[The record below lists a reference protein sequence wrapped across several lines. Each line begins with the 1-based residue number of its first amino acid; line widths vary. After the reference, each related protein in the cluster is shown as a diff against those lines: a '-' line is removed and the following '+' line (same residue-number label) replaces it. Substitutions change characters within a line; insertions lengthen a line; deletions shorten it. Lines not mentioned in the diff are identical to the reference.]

1 MDMRQLIAQIDHIE
15 NKQILNE
22 DAHYATAPVDNS
34 PRVSKSNNQT
44 SIYEMLIK
52 EFGYDLNEVGPVQ
65 GAPGAA
71 PAAAAPATGANPW
84 EGKDPAKAAAWAKLS
99 PMVQK
104 KIGMAD
110 PTDSIIV
117 GRMAKGEFGGLFG
130 GGASDAN
137 PDGTAKVDQAGSAAQ
152 PAAASALPAGMT
164 QADVDAAQNRS
175 EPEAA
180 GQPVNNTTSGYASA
194 TPAPGS
200 AAQPAAPAATSA
212 TGPAAQLAAQDRAE
226 PAAAGSKEQ
235 MASIMNMQKELG
247 VTADGKIGP
256 RTRDAMARKPEIAAK
271 YAGELGGAKQ
281 FPGAKPGGSAAQPAT
296 KPGAP
301 NQSDAE
307 TARLARQNATLAAG
321 NAPKPAPTGK
331 PPRYKTAAEFDKEI
345 ARFSK
350 SSDPNL
356 PPNARYIAT
365 LKAEKAALSG
375 GAAQPATKPAGGAT
389 MPAVDQMGNATGV
402 PESNVKSQDDAILER
417 IRKALYR

>member
-1 MDMRQLIAQIDHIE
+1 
-15 NKQILNE
+15 
-22 DAHYATAPVDNS
+22 
-34 PRVSKSNNQT
+34 
-44 SIYEMLIK
+44 
-52 EFGYDLNEVGPVQ
+52 
-65 GAPGAA
+65 
-71 PAAAAPATGANPW
+71 
-84 EGKDPAKAAAWAKLS
+84 
-99 PMVQK
+99 
-104 KIGMAD
+104 
-110 PTDSIIV
+110 
-117 GRMAKGEFGGLFG
+117 
-130 GGASDAN
+130 
-137 PDGTAKVDQAGSAAQ
+137 
-152 PAAASALPAGMT
+152 MT

-175 EPEAA
+175 EPDPRLPAGMTQADVAQAQNREEPEAA
-180 GQPVNNTTSGYASA
+180 GQPVNNTTSGYAGA

-200 AAQPAAPAATSA
+200 AAQPAAPAAPSA
-212 TGPAAQLAAQDRAE
+212 ATPQAQQDAQNRAE
-226 PAAAGSKEQ
+226 PTAAGSKEQ

-247 VTADGKIGP
+247 VNPDGKIGP
-256 RTRDAMARKPEIAAK
+256 KTRDAMARKPEIAAK

-331 PPRYKTAAEFDKEI
+331 PPRYKTPAEFDKEI

-375 GAAQPATKPAGGAT
+375 GAPQPAAPAVAKPALPGQISDT
-389 MPAVDQMGNATGV
+389 PAA
-402 PESNVKSQDDAILER
+402 ESVKSQDDAILER
-417 IRKALYR
+417 IRKALFR